1 MYSPYILR
9 SVCLTHVTCF
19 GSRKRVAPKRHQSF
33 NVPNDFPNDIY
44 YLKDMYRYVNPYR
57 SCGRRVEMSRVAP
70 GGVPEAG
77 EADGKAGDEDL
88 RGSEMRY
95 QPLGRAKTA

>member
-1 MYSPYILR
+1 
-9 SVCLTHVTCF
+9 
-19 GSRKRVAPKRHQSF
+19 
-33 NVPNDFPNDIY
+33 
-44 YLKDMYRYVNPYR
+44 MYRYVNPYR